1 MQGSLTALI
10 ARCGAGLTD
19 PKSLRTWSLA
29 AKDGIIA
36 TAGILLGF
44 TGAGAS
50 DTTLLM
56 AATASTVVGMLGA
69 GGAEWSAAAA
79 EREAQL
85 SALEE
90 ERFDFQ
96 IQPTVEFS
104 EIVTYYEGKGLTPD
118 LAIKVASQLIICAPL
133 DAQLE
138 SEHGILRL
146 MSRGDVIMSGIG
158 STIAYALG
166 AAVPFALTFL
176 LPVNIETWLIVAA
189 VFVSLILVSVA
200 GARAGRMD
208 VRNTIRRTLIVG
220 IGTIAISYF
229 VGQAAF

>member
-1 MQGSLTALI
+1 MARSLTASVTEL
-10 ARCGAGLTD
+10 RAGLTD

-44 TGAGAS
+44 TGAGAN

-56 AATASTVVGMLGA
+56 AATASTVVGMLSA

-85 SALEE
+85 TAAAEE
-90 ERFDFQ
+90 KADFEN
-96 IQPTVEFS
+96 QPTVEYS
-104 EIVTYYEGKGLTPD
+104 EIVAYYEGKGLSPD
-118 LAIKVASQLIICAPL
+118 LAIDVASQLIVCAPMN
-133 DAQLE
+133 AQLE
-138 SEHGILRL
+138 SEHGILKL
-146 MSRGDVIMSGIG
+146 ISRREVYLSGAG
-158 STIAYALG
+158 SSIAYALG
-166 AAVPFALTFL
+166 ASIPFAMTFL
-176 LPVNIETWLIVAA
+176 LPVSVETWVIVIAVVISLTLI
-189 VFVSLILVSVA
+189 SIA

-208 VRNTIRRTLIVG
+208 ISHTIRRTLIVG

-229 VGQAAF
+229 VGQIAF